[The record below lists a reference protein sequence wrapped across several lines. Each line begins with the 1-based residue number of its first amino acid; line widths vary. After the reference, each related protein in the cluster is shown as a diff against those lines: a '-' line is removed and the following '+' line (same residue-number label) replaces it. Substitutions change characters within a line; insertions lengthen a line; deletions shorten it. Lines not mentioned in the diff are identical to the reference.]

1 MDNHRPGSSWRPLIA
16 ALVAML
22 VAALA
27 LMCAPAPA
35 LARDYS
41 IDAVDIDLTVNTDG
55 SIRIV
60 EEREFNF
67 DGSFNGV
74 YWDIATSAPA
84 EASSDVGP
92 WISDLSVEDLNQSWG
107 AFSEAY
113 SGDPGTYEV
122 SDYYSFTRVKI
133 YTPHEDERARV
144 RISYT
149 MNNVV
154 NAWADTGELYW
165 KFVSDGWDVP
175 SDNVT
180 CRVHLPVPAGAT
192 VSGGDNVRAWGHG
205 PLDASLSFDGNDV
218 VYTVPGVGTDE
229 YAEARITF
237 PVEWLTDMAPSST
250 SRLSTIRAEEQQW
263 ADEANARRE
272 RARATLLV
280 GTSVGA
286 ASCVGIVALAALL
299 TLRYRRRH
307 RAQFDDD
314 YFRDVPSDDHPAVLA
329 ALWAGGK
336 VPSEAFTAT
345 LMKLTDDGIIGLSLV
360 KDDKGRDKDYQIER
374 GDRKAKND
382 IDSAAMNL
390 LFNVVAPRGKDRRW
404 RDAPAGGYKTLR
416 FSDVKRA
423 AKKAPQTYSEA
434 LDEWRDEVSGRC
446 EVRNF
451 FDEDGFTGRA
461 PLLVFSILLACV
473 GIVASVFLL
482 GAARPEPGG
491 VYRGLR
497 PRHAPAPD
505 VARGHRAASQAR
517 RAAQVAQG
525 VHAAGRGRAARRGP
539 MGPPAGHGC
548 GPGRRRPCDR
558 AAQGG
563 RPRDSRGPVLLQ
575 LLLVRQLRPPGL
587 AGERHHHELRERPP
601 REHGRDGRVL
611 EQLWRRRGRRLLRR
625 WRRRRRWRWWRWRL
639 LATCSV
645 RRAFLVPC
653 VSRTYESTAADSR
666 MRARRPFAGAPGER
680 RTPRRAGRRRSRLAR
695 AE

>member
-27 LMCAPAPA
+27 LVCAPAPA

-84 EASSDVGP
+84 ETSSDVAP

-122 SDYYSFTRVKI
+122 GDYYSFTRVKI

-180 CRVHLPVPAGAT
+180 CRVHLPVPAGVT
-192 VSGGDNVRAWGHG
+192 VTGGDNVRAWGHG

-229 YAEARITF
+229 YAEARIVF
-237 PVEWLTDMAPSST
+237 PVEWLTDMVPSST

-272 RARATLLV
+272 RAHATILV

-473 GIVASVFLL
+473 GVVASVFLL
-482 GAARPEPGG
+482 DAEAWVNGLVLLVLNLVACTVACVLATR
-491 VYRGLR
+491 LR
-497 PRHAPAPD
+497 PMSREAIELRAKLAALRKWLKEFTLLGEAVPRD
-505 VARGHRAASQAR
+505 VALW
-517 RAAQVAQG
+517 
-525 VHAAGRGRAARRGP
+525 
-539 MGPPAGHGC
+539 
-548 GPGRRRPCDR
+548 DR
-558 AAQGG
+558 
-563 RPRDSRGPVLLQ
+563 
-575 LLLVRQLRPPGL
+575 LLVMAVVLGV
-587 AGERHHHELRERPP
+587 A
-601 REHGRDGRVL
+601 DRVI
-611 EQLWRRRGRRLLRR
+611 EQLKVAAPEILADPYFYSYCWYGSYGRLGSP
-625 WRRRRRWRWWRWRL
+625 
-639 LATCSV
+639 ASV
-645 RRAFLVPC
+645 ITT
-653 VSRTYESTAADSR
+653 SYESAHHVSTAAMAASSSSSGGGGGGGFSGGDGGGGGGGGGG
-666 MRARRPFAGAPGER
+666 GAF
-680 RTPRRAGRRRSRLAR
+680 
-695 AE
+695 